1 MVSNIYYLT
10 TIPVGLGFLWDFEL
24 LKLNPCFLYHGNLF
38 IQKFNDMIT
47 QVLKSFFSA
56 SEGGCQRLFL
66 FLWYKGC
73 VIQESYCCEVGI
85 GQQAQAQ

>member
-1 MVSNIYYLT
+1 
-10 TIPVGLGFLWDFEL
+10 
-24 LKLNPCFLYHGNLF
+24 
-38 IQKFNDMIT
+38 MIT

-85 GQQAQAQ
+85 GQQAQAQWNTLAFRVLTQGARNRGEEHIPPVLANHSLEEKAFDF